1 MTNNLPPLAPS
12 LPPYSTGFGL
22 FSLLFDDMQTNMTP
36 AKCTAMDV
44 TSMLLN
50 LGNSSSDRHQFA
62 VDGQHLRPLEANSG
76 LCFSLPALFSTEEWK
91 PLSLPCS
98 HNDNN
103 SYSNL
108 QLIS

>member
-1 MTNNLPPLAPS
+1 MQQHANTNNAMTNNLPPLAPS

-50 LGNSSSDRHQFA
+50 LGMQ
-62 VDGQHLRPLEANSG
+62 Q
-76 LCFSLPALFSTEEWK
+76 
-91 PLSLPCS
+91 
-98 HNDNN
+98 
-103 SYSNL
+103 
-108 QLIS
+108 QQ